1 MTGIIICDGCGIPF
15 FAHGTEANMPE
26 HLKGL
31 PLFMGIRK
39 LKATEE
45 QRKGTSGYKR
55 TAYTKFTDLCQE
67 CARKERLEKR

>member
-1 MTGIIICDGCGIPF
+1 MTGIIICDGCGVPF
-15 FAHGTEANMPE
+15 FAHGNEKNMPN

-39 LKATEE
+39 LTATEI
-45 QRKGTSGYKR
+45 QKKHQTGYSR
-55 TAYTKFTDLCQE
+55 TAYTKFVDLCQE

>member
-1 MTGIIICDGCGIPF
+1 MTGIIVCDGCSIPF
-15 FAHGTEANMPE
+15 FAHGSEANLPE

-39 LKATEE
+39 LQATEL
-45 QRKGTSGYKR
+45 QSKTTRGYSR
-55 TAYTKFTDLCQE
+55 TAYTKFVDLCQE

>member
-15 FAHGTEANMPE
+15 FAHGNEKNLPE

-31 PLFMGIRK
+31 PLFNGIRK
-39 LKATEE
+39 LKATEVNSKH
-45 QRKGTSGYKR
+45 QTGYSR

-67 CARKERLEKR
+67 CERIERLEKR